1 MDGRLTMIDKMPTG
15 VEMNGKQ
22 LRIWFIFKGQR
33 CREPLEGISKV
44 NKAAIAYADNKRRTI
59 LAEIKEGRFD
69 YAAHFPKSLRAAM
82 FTGTG
87 GPSLKRTVK
96 EGIARWLEVQR
107 ALKASSMV
115 VNYVSKAV
123 HVESKFGKH
132 RIVDIS
138 KSDIELFQA
147 QLLKQGLAPKTVN
160 DIFTVVRGV
169 WADAFGDGILKST
182 RSTGLATSDQTST

>member
-1 MDGRLTMIDKMPTG
+1 MIDKMPTG

-22 LRIWFIFKGQR
+22 LRIWFIFNGQR

-69 YAAHFPKSLRAAM
+69 YAAHFPNSPRAAM

-96 EGIARWLEVQR
+96 EGIDRWLEVQR
-107 ALKASSMV
+107 ALKASSTV
-115 VNYVSKAV
+115 VNYVSKSV
-123 HVESKFGKH
+123 HVN
-132 RIVDIS
+132 IS
-138 KSDIELFQA
+138 
-147 QLLKQGLAPKTVN
+147 LAN
-160 DIFTVVRGV
+160 AGS
-169 WADAFGDGILKST
+169 ST
-182 RSTGLATSDQTST
+182 LAKATSNCSRCNCLSKAWPQKR

>member
-1 MDGRLTMIDKMPTG
+1 MRWWLTLGRWLYWRRRVG
-15 VEMNGKQ
+15 
-22 LRIWFIFKGQR
+22 

-59 LAEIKEGRFD
+59 LAEIREGRFD
-69 YAAHFPKSLRAAM
+69 YAAHFPNSPRATM

-96 EGIARWLEVQR
+96 EGIDRWLEVQR
-107 ALKASSMV
+107 ALKASSTV

-123 HVESKFGKH
+123 HVENKFGKR

-147 QLLKQGLAPKTVN
+147 QLLKHGLAPKTVTT
-160 DIFTVVRGV
+160 F
-169 WADAFGDGILKST
+169 SP
-182 RSTGLATSDQTST
+182 SSEEYGLMPSATAS

>member
-1 MDGRLTMIDKMPTG
+1 MIDKMPTG

-22 LRIWFIFKGQR
+22 LRIWFIFNGQR

-69 YAAHFPKSLRAAM
+69 YAAHFPNSPRAAM

-96 EGIARWLEVQR
+96 EGIDRWLEVQR
-107 ALKASSMV
+107 ALKASSTV
-115 VNYVSKAV
+115 INYVSKAV
-123 HVESKFGKH
+123 HVENKFGKR
-132 RIVDIS
+132 RIVDIN

-147 QLLKQGLAPKTVN
+147 PVSYTHLTLPTIYSV
-160 DIFTVVRGV
+160 
-169 WADAFGDGILKST
+169 
-182 RSTGLATSDQTST
+182 